1 MATGRYA
8 RYARPVATA
17 AALAVA
23 VAALGTTMTDL
34 GPWYQGLRFPPW
46 KPPDWLFGPAWT
58 TIFALAAMSASR
70 AWVHSPDLAYRAR
83 LLALFLLNGL
93 LNLAWSALFFAAHR
107 PDWAMNEVVI
117 LWASIAALMAF
128 TWRASPFAS
137 LLLLPY
143 LAWVSFASVLNWHV
157 VKLNAPFGAG

>member
-8 RYARPVATA
+8 RYARPIATA

-23 VAALGTTMTDL
+23 VAALGTSMTDL
-34 GPWYQGLRFPPW
+34 GPWYQGLRVPPW

-58 TIFALAAMSASR
+58 MIFALAAMSASR
-70 AWVHSPDLAYRAR
+70 AWVHAPDLKYRAR

-107 PDWAMNEVVI
+107 PDWAMNEVVL
-117 LWASIAALMAF
+117 LWTSIAVLMAF

-137 LLLLPY
+137 LMLLPY
-143 LAWVSFASVLNWHV
+143 LAWVSFAAVLNWHV
-157 VKLNAPFGAG
+157 VKLNTPFGAG